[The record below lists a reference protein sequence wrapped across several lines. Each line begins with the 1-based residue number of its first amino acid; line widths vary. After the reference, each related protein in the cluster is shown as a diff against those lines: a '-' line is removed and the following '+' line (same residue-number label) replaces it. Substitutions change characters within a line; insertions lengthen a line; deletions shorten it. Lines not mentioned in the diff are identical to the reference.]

1 MCLQSAKSDGA
12 VAKIPAETRSVDLL
26 AMDFRL
32 VMLDCAWHSGAYTG
46 SSCYWVLLAVFGVVI
61 ATGRITTA
69 IGRIALPA
77 LLMEDSA
84 GRPQ

>member
-1 MCLQSAKSDGA
+1 
-12 VAKIPAETRSVDLL
+12 V
-26 AMDFRL
+26 
-32 VMLDCAWHSGAYTG
+32 LDCAWHSSAYTG
-46 SSCYWVLLAVFGVVI
+46 SSCYWVLPAVFGVVI
-61 ATGRITTA
+61 ATGRITTAIGRIATA